1 MAISRI
7 PLAAIL
13 LMACSASC
21 AAAPARP
28 ASAAA
33 SIPKADK
40 EHIRAHIAFL
50 ADDLLE
56 GRETGSRGYDI
67 AASYVAA
74 QMRQYGVAPRGDNG
88 GYLQKVPM
96 RMSRLVPRSAVF
108 ELHGKAGKESLVI
121 YDQFAASSSSLEEQS
136 EVSAP
141 LVFIGHGIQAP
152 RFGIDDYAGIDV
164 KGKIVVLLA
173 RGPTNLPTEEGAHF
187 VNSRQKRELASKYGA
202 VGIVSVHTPAMEK
215 VFPFAKNRD
224 YQYIPDIAWVNPAG
238 KSAHEDG
245 VLQNRVGI
253 SIAAAHKLFASSAV
267 KLDEL
272 YALAAANK
280 PLPRFDLNLNAR
292 LAKKSTHSAMA
303 SSNVIGMIE
312 GSDPVLKNE
321 YVVYSA
327 HLDHLGT
334 VKEKSGDNIYNG
346 AMDNASGVATLL
358 EAARMFAQSKVR
370 PKRSILFIALTG
382 EEKGM
387 LGSEYFAGNPTVPKG
402 SIVANVN
409 LDMPLLTFD
418 FNNVVAFGA
427 EHSTL
432 KEIAAGAV
440 RKMGLTL
447 LPDPWPEQGSFTR
460 SDQYAF
466 VREGIPAISIKT
478 GIGSFRK
485 DEEPAKLWSAFRA
498 SHYHEPSDDL
508 NLPFNFDAA
517 ARFAQLNY
525 MVALEIAN
533 APKRPVWNKGDFFG
547 DTFSK

>member
-1 MAISRI
+1 VAISRL
-7 PLAAIL
+7 PLAAAL
-13 LMACSASC
+13 LLAMSGAL
-21 AAAPARP
+21 AAKPATAPV
-28 ASAAA
+28 
-33 SIPKADK
+33 PKADK

-67 AASYVAA
+67 AASYVAS
-74 QMRQYGVAPRGDNG
+74 QLRQYGVAPRGDAG

-96 RMSRLVPRSAVF
+96 RMARLVPGSAVF
-108 ELHGKAGKESLVI
+108 ELHGKTGKEALVQF
-121 YDQFAASSSSLEEQS
+121 DQFSATASTLEEQS
-136 EVSAP
+136 EVTAP

-152 RFGIDDYAGIDV
+152 RFGIDDYAGVDV
-164 KGKIVVLLA
+164 KGKIVVTLA
-173 RGPTNLPTEEGAHF
+173 RGPSNLPTEEGAHF
-187 VNSRQKRELASKYGA
+187 MSGRQKRELANKYGA
-202 VGIVSVHTPAMEK
+202 VGMVSLHTPAAEK
-215 VFPFAKNRD
+215 VSPFAKIRD
-224 YQYIPDIAWVNPAG
+224 YQHIPVMSWVDPAG
-238 KSAHEDG
+238 KAAHEDG
-245 VLQNRVGI
+245 VMQNRTGL
-253 SIAAAHKLFASSAV
+253 SMAASQKLFANVDV

-280 PLPRFDLNLNAR
+280 PLPKMDLNMSAR
-292 LAKKSTHSAMA
+292 LAKKSTLSNLA
-303 SSNVIGMIE
+303 SHNVIGMIE

-358 EAARMFAQSKVR
+358 EAARMFAQSPVR

-387 LGSEYFAGNPTVPKG
+387 LGSEYFAANPTVPKG

-409 LDMPLLTFD
+409 LDMPLVTYD
-418 FNNVVAFGA
+418 FSDVVAFGA

-432 KEIAAGAV
+432 KTIAEGAV
-440 RKMGLTL
+440 RKLGLNL
-447 LPDPWPEQGSFTR
+447 VPDPWPEQGSFTR

-466 VREGIPAISIKT
+466 VQQGIPAISIKT

-485 DEEPAKLWSAFRA
+485 DEDPAKLWAAFRA
-498 SHYHEPSDDL
+498 SYYHQPNDDL
-508 NLPFNFDAA
+508 KLPFNFDAA

-533 APKRPVWNKGDFFG
+533 APKRPIWNKGDFFG